1 MRLFVQA
8 LEREVGKLEEQGVRL
23 HVIGDLSAFE
33 PRLQELIFAAQQRT
47 AHNDRLHL
55 TVAANYG
62 GRWDILQATRAMLAA
77 EPDLAAHPER
87 IDEAHLSRHL
97 SMSWAPEPDLFIRTG
112 GEQRISNF
120 LIWQMAYAEFYFTD
134 RYWPDF
140 GAAELQAAFD
150 WYRTRER
157 RFGRTS
163 AQVNGDDRNRP
174 PSARLSGQHKRRPS
188 HVGPAYRYRRYSV
201 GHPGR
206 RHDERQSLVVR
217 RPARAGRGLR
227 QWEWLRLT
235 LSQPPSPLI
244 CAGVPVLL
252 FAAMLALSSAWLGGA
267 GPGWADPRWI
277 LGYAAPAVAAVW
289 LFGGVT
295 AVVRGQSSAPPA
307 SLGWSLFS
315 VPAAFV
321 AWAVLAQMYIARGA
335 AFVVSLLALVWVAD
349 IAAYFAGRAFGKR
362 KLAPRVSPGKTIA
375 GAVAGV
381 LGAVVW
387 IGLSSLWDGTYGHA
401 LVARWSFW
409 LALPL
414 AAALGVLS
422 IIGDLFESLLKRRAG
437 RKDSSALLPG
447 HGGVYDRIDAI
458 LPVAPFALIL
468 SGVLS

>member
-1 MRLFVQA
+1 M
-8 LEREVGKLEEQGVRL
+8 
-23 HVIGDLSAFE
+23 
-33 PRLQELIFAAQQRT
+33 
-47 AHNDRLHL
+47 
-55 TVAANYG
+55 
-62 GRWDILQATRAMLAA
+62 
-77 EPDLAAHPER
+77 
-87 IDEAHLSRHL
+87 
-97 SMSWAPEPDLFIRTG
+97 
-112 GEQRISNF
+112 
-120 LIWQMAYAEFYFTD
+120 
-134 RYWPDF
+134 
-140 GAAELQAAFD
+140 
-150 WYRTRER
+150 
-157 RFGRTS
+157 
-163 AQVNGDDRNRP
+163 
-174 PSARLSGQHKRRPS
+174 
-188 HVGPAYRYRRYSV
+188 
-201 GHPGR
+201 
-206 RHDERQSLVVR
+206 
-217 RPARAGRGLR
+217 
-227 QWEWLRLT
+227 
-235 LSQPPSPLI
+235 
-244 CAGVPVLL
+244 
-252 FAAMLALSSAWLGGA
+252 
-267 GPGWADPRWI
+267 
-277 LGYAAPAVAAVW
+277 
-289 LFGGVT
+289 
-295 AVVRGQSSAPPA
+295 
-307 SLGWSLFS
+307 
-315 VPAAFV
+315 PAAFV